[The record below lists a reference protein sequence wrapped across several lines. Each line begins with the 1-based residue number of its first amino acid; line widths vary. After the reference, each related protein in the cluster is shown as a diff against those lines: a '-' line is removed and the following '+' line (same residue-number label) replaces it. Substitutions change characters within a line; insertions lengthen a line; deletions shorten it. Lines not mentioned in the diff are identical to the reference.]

1 MFFKHPLEW
10 STKMSST
17 VFQIKPNII
26 TDEQI
31 KSIGLLDKRRAIK
44 LLTLKY
50 REALYRKAFY
60 IVRNKDEAFDIV
72 QEAFVKVLRQD
83 NFFDV
88 DFKIKAWL
96 YRVVTNRALN
106 IRRDTARRKVLIEQN
121 VFEDRTVADQVT
133 SIVEREE
140 GTKLQQCLSK
150 LSEDHRKVIE
160 LRYFDELSYKEI
172 SEVLDVAPGT
182 VMSRISRAKIALHS
196 LMSAD

>member
-1 MFFKHPLEW
+1 
-10 STKMSST
+10 MSST
-17 VFQIKPNII
+17 VFQIKPNVI

-31 KSIGLLDKRRAIK
+31 KSIGLQDRRRAIK

-72 QEAFVKVLRQD
+72 QEAFVKVLKQE

-121 VFEDRTVADQVT
+121 VFEDRSAADQVST
-133 SIVEREE
+133 IIEREA
-140 GTKLQQCLSK
+140 GSKLQICLNK

-196 LMSAD
+196 LMSTE

>member
-1 MFFKHPLEW
+1 M
-10 STKMSST
+10 
-17 VFQIKPNII
+17 
-26 TDEQI
+26 
-31 KSIGLLDKRRAIK
+31 
-44 LLTLKY
+44 
-50 REALYRKAFY
+50 
-60 IVRNKDEAFDIV
+60 
-72 QEAFVKVLRQD
+72 
-83 NFFDV
+83 
-88 DFKIKAWL
+88 
-96 YRVVTNRALN
+96 TNRALN

-140 GTKLQQCLSK
+140 GGKLQECLSK